1 MDVGAQLREAR
12 EARGLSVAAL
22 AATTR
27 INARV
32 LEAIER
38 NDLSAIPPPP
48 YARGFV
54 STYARE
60 VGLAPHDTVRSF
72 FAQFAPSPPANHA
85 AARVGSVSPSFQS
98 ISDRTDRARSWMPAA
113 VVLFVAAS
121 AFVLWMSG
129 RATGREPGAVGT
141 SGTPAADSS
150 GAALPADSS
159 GSVVP
164 TASGAA
170 TPASALAVATSGT
183 TTAARAGA
191 SSSAAA
197 PASAPAALVVTL
209 ETDGSSW
216 ITATADGQRA
226 VYRILPSG
234 TKETLRASRELTIR
248 VGNAGAVR
256 WSVNGR
262 QPVAMGRRGEVKT
275 VTLTPASAAA
285 IR

>member
-32 LEAIER
+32 LDAIER

-60 VGLAPHDTVRSF
+60 VGLEPHDTVRSF
-72 FAQFAPSPPANHA
+72 FAQFAPSPAANHA
-85 AARVGSVSPSFQS
+85 AARVGSGSSTFQS
-98 ISDRTDRARSWMPAA
+98 TTDRSRSWLPAA
-113 VVLFVAAS
+113 VVLFVAAT

-141 SGTPAADSS
+141 SGTPA
-150 GAALPADSS
+150 PA
-159 GSVVP
+159 
-164 TASGAA
+164 
-170 TPASALAVATSGT
+170 ASALPVATNG
-183 TTAARAGA
+183 TTAARTGA
-191 SSSAAA
+191 SSSPAA
-197 PASAPAALVVTL
+197 PAPAPAALVVTL
-209 ETDGSSW
+209 ETDGPSW
-216 ITATADGQRA
+216 ISATTDGQRA

-234 TKETLRASRELTIR
+234 TTETLRASRELTIR

-275 VTLTPASAAA
+275 VTLTPASAGA